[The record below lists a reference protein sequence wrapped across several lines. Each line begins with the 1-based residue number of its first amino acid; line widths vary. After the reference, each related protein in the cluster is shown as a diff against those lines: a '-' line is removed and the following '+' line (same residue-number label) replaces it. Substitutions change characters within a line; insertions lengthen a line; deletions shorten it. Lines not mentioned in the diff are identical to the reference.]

1 MSQQAVV
8 IPPEPA
14 KLVIGDRQ
22 ISIDEWPIARTV
34 DERRSVEIERPDDDL
49 LVIAPGRRSGAR
61 LVGQAAFIFLCVA
74 VPSVAVA
81 AFELPRWLA
90 VALGIFFL
98 AIFLLLI
105 RGQLSSRRWI
115 RFDQKD
121 RMLTIERK
129 VGFRRAVVVDRVEP
143 LSSILGVQLLYTG
156 RHSVSENQG
165 AGDQQ
170 TTSYR
175 EFSGYELNLVLDRPD
190 SPRLNLA
197 SLADWEWTRRA
208 GQAIGEFLGVSVID
222 RLYHGE

>member
-14 KLVIGDRQ
+14 KLVVGDRQ
-22 ISIDEWPIARTV
+22 IPIDEWPMARTI
-34 DERRSVEIERPDDDL
+34 DERRSVEIERPEDDL

-61 LVGQAAFIFLCVA
+61 LVGQSALVFLCAA

-81 AFELPRWLA
+81 AFELPRWGG
-90 VALGIFFL
+90 VGLGIFML

-115 RFDQKD
+115 GFDRKD
-121 RMLTIERK
+121 RTLTVERK
-129 VGFRRAVVVDRVEP
+129 VGFRRAVVIDRVES

-165 AGDQQ
+165 AGEQQ
-170 TTSYR
+170 ITTFR
-175 EFSGYELNLVLDRPD
+175 QFSGYELNLLLDRPD

-197 SLADWEWTRRA
+197 SLSDWEWTRRA
-208 GQAIGEFLGVSVID
+208 GQEIGVFLGVPVID
-222 RLYHGE
+222 RLYHGG